1 MSYMYNEKLLEWED
15 GSCDVNRPV
24 ENDSIEHGGQQRG
37 DDVGCGSESMESSYY
52 SWLSPTTSW
61 PSLSLW
67 PDRSGQWWVQLW
79 YVVGNALAWLLICCA
94 VAIVAMALLGVY
106 ARYVWARD
114 EQAEARAASVGR
126 EITIDIDLTEYP
138 ANVLTSRLQT
148 AGKYGG
154 AAPWAAV
161 RGRRMT
167 MRPASRPACRRNR

>member
-1 MSYMYNEKLLEWED
+1 MSSIYDEELLEWEEVD

-24 ENDSIEHGGQQRG
+24 ENNSTAHAGQQQG
-37 DDVGCGSESMESSYY
+37 DDAGCSSESMENSYCW
-52 SWLSPTTSW
+52 WLSC

-67 PDRSGQWWVQLW
+67 LGRSGQWWVQLW
-79 YVVGNALAWLLICCA
+79 DVVGNALAWLLICCA

-114 EQAEARAASVGR
+114 EQAEARAASAGR

-167 MRPASRPACRRNR
+167 MRPASRPACRRHR